1 MPSLPRSGHG
11 LRVAVVLPVLGEQRG
26 LAPMVD
32 GVRAQVGERDWR
44 LRVVVG
50 PAAAGA
56 VRPAHELA
64 SADERIAVT
73 GLTSDGPPHAALA
86 QGLAAEG
93 DGDAWICLE
102 VARPLAPGLLARLLG
117 PIESGEA
124 DVVLA
129 LRRPARW
136 RLLGSVAGRLP
147 APAAGRLGVLAGTGP
162 WAVGPRGREA
172 VLDAGAAGP
181 LVGMSRTGLVVRVVR
196 PDGTA
201 QG

>member
-1 MPSLPRSGHG
+1 M
-11 LRVAVVLPVLGEQRG
+11 LGSEPG
-26 LAPMVD
+26 LAPLVD
-32 GVRAQVGERDWR
+32 GVRAEVGGHDWR

-56 VRPAHELA
+56 VGPAHELA
-64 SADERIAVT
+64 SGDERIAVT
-73 GLTSDGPPHAALA
+73 GLTADGPPHAAVA

-93 DGDAWICLE
+93 DGDVWICLE
-102 VARPLAPGLLARLLG
+102 AARPPAPGLLARLLG
-117 PIESGEA
+117 PIESGDA
-124 DVVLA
+124 DAVLA

-147 APAAGRLGVLAGTGP
+147 ARAAGRLGPLAAAGP

-181 LVGMSRTGLVVRVVR
+181 LVGLSRAGLVVRLVR
-196 PDGTA
+196 LDGIA
-201 QG
+201 HG